1 MCFKVIH
8 FESPPFLRH
17 NHPPVHPPPPR
28 PPPPPPPQLCY
39 SFCQT
44 ASDCRRSCRPP
55 RAPWAFSCNSLR
67 FLSLCL
73 SPPRRWISQEVI
85 DIFEGVRDDQALRMA
100 ANLGFK
106 GPLQR
111 QVMYAPGASNWMRRR
126 GSGDLRGHKHTLTVA
141 AAELPARRLFEV
153 SLLETA
159 PPSSRFCFF
168 FPSLCLSHNGTC
180 QRVRAGAIN
189 SNNI

>member
-1 MCFKVIH
+1 MC
-8 FESPPFLRH
+8 SPTTTLLWLLPD
-17 NHPPVHPPPPR
+17 
-28 PPPPPPPQLCY
+28 C
-39 SFCQT
+39 
-44 ASDCRRSCRPP
+44 SDCRRNCRPSW
-55 RAPWAFSCNSLR
+55 APWAFSCNSLR
-67 FLSLCL
+67 FPSLCL

-85 DIFEGVRDDQALRMA
+85 DIFEGMRDDQALRMA

-141 AAELPARRLFEV
+141 AAELPPRRVFEV

-159 PPSSRFCFF
+159 PPSCFLF
-168 FPSLCLSHNGTC
+168 FSLFVCHTMG
-180 QRVRAGAIN
+180 RASVSELALLIVTTFDG
-189 SNNI
+189 S